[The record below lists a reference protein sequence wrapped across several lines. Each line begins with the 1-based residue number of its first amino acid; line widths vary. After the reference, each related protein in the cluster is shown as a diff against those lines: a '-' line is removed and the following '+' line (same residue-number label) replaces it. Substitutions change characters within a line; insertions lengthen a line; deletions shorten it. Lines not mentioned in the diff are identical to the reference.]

1 MRLNVVK
8 LILMLYTSLLMG
20 SCTHSVESKSTFQE
34 KRNVSEAMLV
44 VHDTTW
50 VEIIRR
56 SKESWK
62 ALISENQYQ
71 ITREHGTEPP
81 FSHPYNNLHEKGIF
95 YCADCQNPLFASNT
109 KFDSGTGWP
118 SFWKPYHSRSVKLT
132 EDRSFGMIRNEVS
145 CARCGAHLGHV
156 FDDGP
161 APTGLRYCMNGL
173 SLKFQKELITT
184 KLEKAIFAQGCFW
197 CVEEIFESLKGVKA
211 VVSGYAG
218 GKEVNPTYEEVG
230 RGSTDHA
237 EAVEVTYDPS
247 VITYQQL
254 LKVFF
259 NAGDP
264 TQVNG
269 QGPDHGTQYRSIIF
283 YKDAQQKNQIEAY
296 MQELSASGRFT
307 KPLSVQLL
315 PQLPFYLAESYHQDY
330 VKNHPETPYVI
341 HVSIPRYRRAIQYFP
356 ELLKSK

>member
-1 MRLNVVK
+1 
-8 LILMLYTSLLMG
+8 
-20 SCTHSVESKSTFQE
+20 
-34 KRNVSEAMLV
+34 
-44 VHDTTW
+44 
-50 VEIIRR
+50 
-56 SKESWK
+56 
-62 ALISENQYQ
+62 
-71 ITREHGTEPP
+71 
-81 FSHPYNNLHEKGIF
+81 
-95 YCADCQNPLFASNT
+95 
-109 KFDSGTGWP
+109 
-118 SFWKPYHSRSVKLT
+118 VKLT

-173 SLKFQKELITT
+173 SLKFQKEVITT

-218 GKEVNPTYEEVG
+218 GKEANPTYEQVG
-230 RGSTDHA
+230 SGATDHA

-259 NAGDP
+259 HAGDP

-269 QGPDHGTQYRSIIF
+269 QGPDHGTQYRSILF
-283 YKDAQQKNQIEAY
+283 YKDAQQKRQIETY
-296 MQELSASGRFT
+296 MQELSASGRFI

-315 PQLPFYLAESYHQDY
+315 PQMPFYLAESYHQDY

-341 HVSIPRYRRAIQYFP
+341 HVSIPRYRRAIQHFP
-356 ELLKSK
+356 ELQRSK